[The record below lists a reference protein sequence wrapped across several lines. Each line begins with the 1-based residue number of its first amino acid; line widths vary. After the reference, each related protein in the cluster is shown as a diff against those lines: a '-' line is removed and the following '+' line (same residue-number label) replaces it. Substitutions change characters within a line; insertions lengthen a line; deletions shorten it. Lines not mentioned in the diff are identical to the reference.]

1 VSKER
6 AARRAQREAE
16 QAATAATRARRA
28 ARRRRTAS
36 LRTAVAAPFVRL
48 GHRVRRAG
56 ASLGRRTR
64 GQRIVLMGAVVFVLT
79 GLSLAS
85 TWGLRFVIV
94 GLTALLLPVA
104 WTLVSGRR

>member
-1 VSKER
+1 MR
-6 AARRAQREAE
+6 AA
-16 QAATAATRARRA
+16 
-28 ARRRRTAS
+28 
-36 LRTAVAAPFVRL
+36 LAAPFVRL
-48 GHRVRRAG
+48 GRRGRRAVTTF
-56 ASLGRRTR
+56 GRRTR
-64 GQRIVLMGAVVFVLT
+64 GQRIVLIGAALFVLL